1 MRSGS
6 VISLAI
12 ALLFGIVAVFLARG
26 LIPSGDTPQ
35 ANASVIVVASQ
46 PVAFGT
52 ALTPDNLREIPWSG
66 EGRIVGAF
74 SSIAELNRDGR
85 RLALTSLQLN
95 EPVLASKITAPNQ
108 RATLSTQ
115 IDEGMRAVSVRVDEV
130 RGVAGFVLPG
140 DRVDVIL
147 TRGET
152 TGQDVTAAYADVL
165 LQNIK
170 VLAIDQ
176 SAYERPD
183 KPAIARA
190 VTLELDVPKAQS
202 VILAQGI
209 GRLSLV
215 LRQTGEIGEQPAV
228 RVTAADI
235 GSAGAKPREKDGE
248 VERQIL
254 ELRQA
259 AERANAQAAESSRK
273 MAELETGFRQ
283 EIERLRTAPQV
294 SAPAIVLAPPS
305 QQTRSDSVVTVIRN
319 AAKREQYT
327 VVSEP

>member
-1 MRSGS
+1 MRSSS
-6 VISLAI
+6 VISLGV
-12 ALLFGIVAVFLARG
+12 ALLFGAIAVLLARG
-26 LIPSGDTPQ
+26 LIQADKAPVASGGM
-35 ANASVIVVASQ
+35 IVVASQ
-46 PVAFGT
+46 AVAFGSPLT
-52 ALTPDNLREIPWSG
+52 AENLREIRWTG
-66 EGRIVGAF
+66 DARIEGAF
-74 SSIAELNRDGR
+74 ASIAEINNEGR
-85 RLALTSLQLN
+85 RLALTGFQRN
-95 EPVLASKITAPNQ
+95 EPILASKITAPNQ

-165 LQNIK
+165 LQNAK

-183 KPAIARA
+183 KPTIARA
-190 VTLELDVPKAQS
+190 VTLELNVQQAQS

-215 LRQTGEIGEQPAV
+215 LRQTGQTDDKPSV
-228 RVTAADI
+228 RVTATDI
-235 GSAGAKPREKDGE
+235 GSAASMARPSVET
-248 VERQIL
+248 ERQITEL
-254 ELRQA
+254 KKLAEQANARADESVRKSAEIEGALRTEIENLRQA
-259 AERANAQAAESSRK
+259 PVPTPQIAA
-273 MAELETGFRQ
+273 
-283 EIERLRTAPQV
+283 APLPP
-294 SAPAIVLAPPS
+294 APK
-305 QQTRSDSVVTVIRN
+305 TESVVNVTRN

-327 VVSEP
+327 VLTER